1 MGKGEMISKPLSE
14 NSECV
19 LPRGGGVA
27 YAAQE
32 SWVMNET
39 IRVPRGSL
47 PVPYPGTEGAS
58 RRIFSSE
65 PNMMSSVIRRV
76 WLTPSVRAGS

>member
-65 PNMMSSVIRRV
+65 PNMMSSLLGLLFSFRVIR
-76 WLTPSVRAGS
+76 